1 MPINKRAYATV
12 IGAFVLG
19 AIAIAVVAIL
29 ILGGGHF
36 LRRPVTFV
44 MAFDDVS
51 GLSVGAPVL
60 ARGVQVGSVIR
71 IALGYGKDRVAVY
84 ADFYPDRV
92 EGAPG
97 RLYASRQGTLERV
110 TALIAQGVRAQLQTQ
125 SFVTG
130 QLNVALEMRPDS
142 PAVLTKIDPD
152 YPEIPTIPT
161 ELALLQDQ
169 LKHLLAEFEK
179 LPLKQIVTA
188 TLSTVEGVERL
199 VRSPEVTRAINAM
212 TATMQS
218 VEVLTK
224 DVSQKVGP
232 MATSAQLTLDE
243 ARAAIGTLSRDLQRL
258 LQNVDGQV
266 GPLATNVGA
275 TSDATRVLVT
285 DLQRTVR
292 DLNDQIAPLAVA
304 ARGTL
309 DAARATLQKADGA
322 LGGVGGVFDES
333 SPFGYELAQM
343 VAELT
348 RAARAVRAL
357 SEEIDRQPNILI
369 FGRDTVQR

>member
-1 MPINKRAYATV
+1 
-12 IGAFVLG
+12 
-19 AIAIAVVAIL
+19 
-29 ILGGGHF
+29 
-36 LRRPVTFV
+36 
-44 MAFDDVS
+44 
-51 GLSVGAPVL
+51 
-60 ARGVQVGSVIR
+60 
-71 IALGYGKDRVAVY
+71 
-84 ADFYPDRV
+84 
-92 EGAPG
+92 
-97 RLYASRQGTLERV
+97 
-110 TALIAQGVRAQLQTQ
+110 
-125 SFVTG
+125 
-130 QLNVALEMRPDS
+130 
-142 PAVLTKIDPD
+142 
-152 YPEIPTIPT
+152 
-161 ELALLQDQ
+161 
-169 LKHLLAEFEK
+169 
-179 LPLKQIVTA
+179 
-188 TLSTVEGVERL
+188 
-199 VRSPEVTRAINAM
+199 
-212 TATMQS
+212 
-218 VEVLTK
+218 
-224 DVSQKVGP
+224 